1 MGRLIHLTG
10 KGTRF
15 VKRNDK
21 MKENYL
27 YFSEGGGANATT
39 EAGCFSCARLRGV
52 YPDGTGAGA
61 NTTIA
66 FDGTTNAGDSGEY
79 VTITHTNNRAGT
91 GHDVRKIAEA
101 VAKACNASPH
111 NDGPIVMI
119 DLDQTPNEFY
129 DELIY
134 LRSDSSL
141 ALAITLDS

>member
-1 MGRLIHLTG
+1 
-10 KGTRF
+10 
-15 VKRNDK
+15 

-52 YPDGTGAGA
+52 FPGDRAGVSTGT
-61 NTTIA
+61 TTVIS
-66 FDGTTNAGDSGEY
+66 FDGTTNTGDAGEY
-79 VTITHTNNRAGT
+79 VTITHTDNSSGS
-91 GHDVRKIAEA
+91 GHDMKKISEA

-111 NDGPIVMI
+111 NDGPIVMV

-134 LRSDSSL
+134 LRSDSNL